1 MWKKIFSLLCV
12 VAILATGC
20 NVMNRYFSEDPVGSG
35 GYEYEDASNSD
46 GSYIGDFMVYVQV
59 PDGWSEVF
67 LWAGADG
74 VTGMFPGFPGML
86 MAPQEDGWYS
96 IPVYGMFEYV
106 VISANGGAAVTDLI
120 YCSGEDMRVEILEAS
135 YTYSGATQGS
145 GVIHAITDFEM
156 SAFGGLDG
164 YHQIL
169 ESIKQPDYRV
179 VDPSLEVMALL
190 GYREDI
196 PVKMEYGYNA
206 AGLKE
211 LSIQTYYDT
220 TGMSDEDVLAFIGE
234 MRNQYQIELSG
245 YGCIQVW
252 DELRDAYIVLVVYCT
267 DLQEPAYSRT
277 VAALFGNGDIPVD
290 GDFVRM
296 PTASEAEAMGYCVK
310 TEG

>member
-1 MWKKIFSLLCV
+1 MWKKIFSLLCIV
-12 VAILATGC
+12 SILATGC

-74 VTGMFPGFPGML
+74 VTGMFPAFPGMA
-86 MAPQEDGWYS
+86 MMPGEDGQYS

-120 YCSGEDMRVEILEAS
+120 YCNGEDMRVEIAEAS

-145 GVIHAITDFEM
+145 GVISAITDFEM

-211 LSIQTYYDT
+211 LSIQAYYDT
-220 TGMSDEDVLAFIGE
+220 TGMSDEDVVAFIGE

-277 VAALFGNGDIPVD
+277 VAALFGDGDIPVD

-310 TEG
+310 TER